1 MNRRDFLKL
10 PGAFMAGC
18 ALSGLA
24 PRVARAADSD
34 SRFVHKA
41 MYFKKLDGKK
51 VQCQLCPREC
61 EIADQERGWCGN
73 RQNDNG
79 ALNTY
84 VYGRPVSI
92 NNDPIEKKPFFHVRP
107 GTKSLSISTAG
118 CNFECMWCQNWEL
131 SQFRPEQIPA
141 RFGYV
146 SPERIVSSAGRAGS
160 KTIAFTYGEPVVFY
174 EYMLD
179 IAKKSKPTDILG
191 VMVSNGYIK
200 PEPMTELLKYLGAVK
215 IDFKAYNHKLYK
227 KWCRGT
233 LDPVLET
240 MKLVKK
246 KGVWLEMVH
255 LTIPTL
261 NDDPDEHKR
270 LCDWILKNLGPDV
283 PLHFT
288 RFHPTYKVKNLPPTP
303 PSTLERA
310 YETARKAGIHYP
322 YVGNLPGH
330 EAENTRCHHCK
341 ETVIKRVGFTLLENR
356 IVDGKCQKC
365 GKPIPGLWD

>member
-73 RQNDNG
+73 RQNDDG

-118 CNFECMWCQNWEL
+118 CNMECM
-131 SQFRPEQIPA
+131 
-141 RFGYV
+141 
-146 SPERIVSSAGRAGS
+146 
-160 KTIAFTYGEPVVFY
+160 
-174 EYMLD
+174 
-179 IAKKSKPTDILG
+179 
-191 VMVSNGYIK
+191 
-200 PEPMTELLKYLGAVK
+200 
-215 IDFKAYNHKLYK
+215 
-227 KWCRGT
+227 
-233 LDPVLET
+233 
-240 MKLVKK
+240 
-246 KGVWLEMVH
+246 
-255 LTIPTL
+255 
-261 NDDPDEHKR
+261 
-270 LCDWILKNLGPDV
+270 
-283 PLHFT
+283 
-288 RFHPTYKVKNLPPTP
+288 
-303 PSTLERA
+303 
-310 YETARKAGIHYP
+310 
-322 YVGNLPGH
+322 
-330 EAENTRCHHCK
+330 
-341 ETVIKRVGFTLLENR
+341 
-356 IVDGKCQKC
+356 
-365 GKPIPGLWD
+365 

>member
-1 MNRRDFLKL
+1 MKRRDFLKL
-10 PGAFMAGC
+10 PCALMAGC
-18 ALSGLA
+18 ALGGLA
-24 PRVARAADSD
+24 PRLSRAAEDD
-34 SRFVHKA
+34 SRFSHRA
-41 MYFKKLDGKK
+41 MWFKQLKDKK

-73 RQNDNG
+73 RQNEG
-79 ALNTY
+79 GVLKTHI
-84 VYGRPVSI
+84 YGRPVSI

-107 GTKSLSISTAG
+107 GTKSLSIATAG
-118 CNFECMWCQNWEL
+118 CNMECQWCQNWEL

-146 SPERIVSSAGRAGS
+146 SPDRMVSIAERAGS

-191 VMVSNGYIK
+191 VMVSNGYIR
-200 PEPMTELLKYLGAVK
+200 PEPMTELLKHLGAVK
-215 IDFKAYNHKLYK
+215 IDFKAYSDPTYK

-246 KGVWLEMVH
+246 QGVWLEMVH
-255 LTIPTL
+255 LTVPTV
-261 NDDPDEHKR
+261 NDDLDEAKR
-270 LCDWILKNLGPDV
+270 LCDWVLKNLGPDV

-303 PSTLERA
+303 PSTLEDE
-310 YETARKAGIHYP
+310 YEIARKAGIHYP

-341 ETVIKRVGFTLLENR
+341 ATVIKRVGFTLLENKL
-356 IVDGKCQKC
+356 VDGKCPKC
-365 GKPIPGLWD
+365 GTTIPGVWK